1 MNCSC
6 SPHYDPN
13 CPYVKGAQTDP
24 AMTPTEFVNSILSAC
39 DASNWDADRN
49 TGDYF
54 KGLRDAYEAVQEIA
68 TDYQT
73 AMYEWTRGA
82 GRPVE
87 QEVHATAWT
96 GYLADRF
103 GRKHRC
109 WGFGTP
115 PDDAADVTH
124 LAARE
129 DEQALRK
136 AREALLASEGV
147 PLSDG

>member
-1 MNCSC
+1 
-6 SPHYDPN
+6 
-13 CPYVKGAQTDP
+13 
-24 AMTPTEFVNSILSAC
+24 MTPTEFVNSILSAC

-73 AMYEWTRGA
+73 AMYEWTRSRVA
-82 GRPVE
+82 
-87 QEVHATAWT
+87 
-96 GYLADRF
+96 
-103 GRKHRC
+103 
-109 WGFGTP
+109 
-115 PDDAADVTH
+115 
-124 LAARE
+124 E
-129 DEQALRK
+129 DELRK